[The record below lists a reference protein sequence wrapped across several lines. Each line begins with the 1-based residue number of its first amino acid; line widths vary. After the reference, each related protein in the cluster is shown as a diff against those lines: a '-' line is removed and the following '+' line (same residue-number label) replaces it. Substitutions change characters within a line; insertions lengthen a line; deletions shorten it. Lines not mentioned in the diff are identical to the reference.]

1 MLSAINPLVSEIDRM
16 WSRAGFERDAF
27 CEIAVA
33 ALQRPLELD
42 LPTLARAVCLG
53 AVLPPQLPRAEPFGQ
68 PSITLHHDDRYV
80 IEAVSWH
87 TGSAAIHQH
96 TFTGAFRLLT
106 GRSVHSRYTFVE
118 TERPDA
124 RMSFGALHHQDLELL
139 DDEVVVPIPYGPHLI
154 HSTFH
159 LDTPSMTV
167 VVRTHEDRGPGYHYL
182 PPGVAFDPQA
192 RSPDLRKRLELIDT
206 LNRSNGDLYTE
217 CVHAAIASGDLYDGM
232 AVMLRAGDHD
242 LDGPTYLS
250 FLERLV
256 SKHGRRI
263 EPLVLALL
271 EDRRR
276 GALSRLRDTVS
287 DRSDRHFIACLLSF
301 SGRDDLLD
309 AMASYHGDAVAA
321 RRHMAAGVAAVLRV
335 PPETRVMI
343 DFALAAMIEDVP
355 QPLFPRWTARQWG
368 RSLTASEQQLLADLY
383 AQLLEHPLLVS
394 LRSAR
399 PEGSPVL
406 RA

>member
-1 MLSAINPLVSEIDRM
+1 
-16 WSRAGFERDAF
+16 
-27 CEIAVA
+27 
-33 ALQRPLELD
+33 
-42 LPTLARAVCLG
+42 
-53 AVLPPQLPRAEPFGQ
+53 
-68 PSITLHHDDRYV
+68 
-80 IEAVSWH
+80 
-87 TGSAAIHQH
+87 
-96 TFTGAFRLLT
+96 
-106 GRSVHSRYTFVE
+106 
-118 TERPDA
+118 
-124 RMSFGALHHQDLELL
+124 
-139 DDEVVVPIPYGPHLI
+139 
-154 HSTFH
+154 
-159 LDTPSMTV
+159 
-167 VVRTHEDRGPGYHYL
+167 
-182 PPGVAFDPQA
+182 
-192 RSPDLRKRLELIDT
+192 
-206 LNRSNGDLYTE
+206 
-217 CVHAAIASGDLYDGM
+217 M
-232 AVMLRAGDHD
+232 AVMLRADDHD
-242 LDGPTYLS
+242 LDGPTYLT

-276 GALSRLRDTVS
+276 GALTRLRDTVA

-309 AMASYHGDAVAA
+309 AMASYHGDAVSA

-355 QPLFPRWTARQWG
+355 QPVFPRWTAHQWG

-399 PEGSPVL
+399 PERSPSS